1 MRLRQTFRQR
11 RRSNMKPVYF
21 FACLVLLFSTLG
33 ASCKTKRD
41 VRRDQEYEKIKAD
54 VREARGARA
63 DLEVIS
69 DEFRTELARLSTAV
83 EEQAQAHRMQSEEL
97 RKEMAALSAK
107 VQALETASAPAPVKV
122 QKAPSYETAKE
133 LYDGGHFEEAAEEAR
148 GVVRSKSKGSA
159 DSKKAQFLL
168 AESYFAAKDFGAAAL
183 EFSEFKKAHSKDSN
197 VPNAILRQA
206 QSFRNLG
213 KEKEAKL
220 FYQELIEKFPK
231 TPAAGQAKRELKKLK

>member
-1 MRLRQTFRQR
+1 
-11 RRSNMKPVYF
+11 MKPFYF
-21 FACLVLLFSTLG
+21 FACLILLFSTLG

-69 DEFRTELARLSTAV
+69 DEFRTELARLSSTV
-83 EEQAQAHRMQSEEL
+83 EEQSQAQRMQGEEL
-97 RKEMAALSAK
+97 RKEIAALSAK
-107 VQALETASAPAPVKV
+107 VQTLEQASAPAPVKI

-133 LYDGGHFEEAAEEAR
+133 FYDAGHFEEAAEEAR
-148 GVVRSKSKGSA
+148 GVVRSKGKGSP
-159 DSKKAQFLL
+159 DVKKAQFLL

-220 FYQELIEKFPK
+220 FYQELMEKFPK
-231 TPAAGQAKRELKKLK
+231 TPAAGQAKREIKKLK